1 MAVPVTDDTLL
12 AVIASAD
19 PPEGWEAYHQSV
31 LDWRA
36 RNEAWQREHA
46 GRVWEETA
54 AGTLSEALGLIAHCA
69 RGAGELP

>member
-1 MAVPVTDDTLL
+1 MAVSVTDDTLL

-46 GRVWEETA
+46 GRLWDENA
-54 AGTLSEALGLIAHCA
+54 ADMLTEALELIVLCA
-69 RGAGELP
+69 RAEGELP